1 MAMFITDCARVF
13 KRQVCTNTKSQYKSQ
28 LFQKIIAT
36 ATLQPLVQI
45 TPIRI
50 SGSLQLSAKK
60 DTIEVDKT

>member
-1 MAMFITDCARVF
+1 
-13 KRQVCTNTKSQYKSQ
+13 
-28 LFQKIIAT
+28 
-36 ATLQPLVQI
+36 VQI